1 METFPDNFVVTATS
15 SNPSLVPDAN
25 VVVGGEGAGRTL
37 TITPLPDQFG
47 VTTISVVVAE
57 SAEPGA
63 LSSTNTFLL
72 TVAGVN
78 DAPTLDP
85 IAPLI
90 VAMNSGTQNLTLTG
104 LTMGA
109 TNEGQVLSVSAQSD
123 NEAIIPTPV
132 IDYTSPGSTGTL
144 QFTPAIGAVGTVQL
158 IVTVTETG
166 GVLTGGTN
174 QVSRQFNVQVIG
186 SGPALV
192 IENRTI
198 STVISWTT
206 NSPMNWT
213 LQSATNLT
221 TTTIWTTVNP
231 LPVIT
236 DGRFTVTNQ
245 INAGPLFYRLKNQ

>member
-1 METFPDNFVVTATS
+1 
-15 SNPSLVPDAN
+15 L
-25 VVVGGEGAGRTL
+25 
-37 TITPLPDQFG
+37 
-47 VTTISVVVAE
+47 
-57 SAEPGA
+57 
-63 LSSTNTFLL
+63 
-72 TVAGVN
+72 
-78 DAPTLDP
+78 
-85 IAPLI
+85 
-90 VAMNSGTQNLTLTG
+90 
-104 LTMGA
+104 
-109 TNEGQVLSVSAQSD
+109 AQSD

-158 IVTVTETG
+158 TVTVTETG
-166 GVLTGGTN
+166 GVLTGGNN

-192 IENRTI
+192 IENRII